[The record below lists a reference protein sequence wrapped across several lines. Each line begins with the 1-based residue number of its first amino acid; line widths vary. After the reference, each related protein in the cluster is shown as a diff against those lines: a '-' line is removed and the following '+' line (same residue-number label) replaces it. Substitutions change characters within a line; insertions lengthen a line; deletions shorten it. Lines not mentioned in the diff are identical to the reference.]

1 MPKST
6 KTPSNKAAKPSTAAP
21 AAKDAASPQTG
32 ATPARKSTKTATETG
47 ATPAAAA
54 SPAAASGPA
63 PAPQADATRTGD
75 TTAQSAAKPAGLP
88 GPRRVRLSVSRI
100 DPWSVVK
107 FSFLIS
113 FAVGIMIVVAAAI
126 FWFILDGMHVFSSI
140 NDTIAEIAGEPEKF
154 NILQWVTLERTLS
167 LATIIALIDIV
178 VLTALSTI
186 FSLLYNLTAMLVGGV
201 SVTLTDE

>member
-1 MPKST
+1 
-6 KTPSNKAAKPSTAAP
+6 
-21 AAKDAASPQTG
+21 
-32 ATPARKSTKTATETG
+32 
-47 ATPAAAA
+47 
-54 SPAAASGPA
+54 
-63 PAPQADATRTGD
+63 
-75 TTAQSAAKPAGLP
+75 
-88 GPRRVRLSVSRI
+88 
-100 DPWSVVK
+100 
-107 FSFLIS
+107 
-113 FAVGIMIVVAAAI
+113 MIVVAAAI